1 MFNPRYG
8 WLGMLSL
15 PLAAI
20 SVVMPLIFLPFVYV
34 MAVVMFEAPG
44 LDLLLYAAIFLAA
57 QLISAVA
64 GVWLGRESP
73 SRRLITPIYRLIYEP
88 LRTYILYKSALT
100 VLRGTRSSWNKL
112 QRRGTVTAPALE
124 PVKGLE
130 SLKGIV

>member
-1 MFNPRYG
+1 MSIPVMRLRDGPMGIPITLRQRYRWMYGNIQAMWKHRGLMFNPRYG

-44 LDLLLYAAIFLAA
+44 LDLLLYAAIFLVA

-64 GVWLGRESP
+64 GV
-73 SRRLITPIYRLIYEP
+73 
-88 LRTYILYKSALT
+88 
-100 VLRGTRSSWNKL
+100 
-112 QRRGTVTAPALE
+112 
-124 PVKGLE
+124 
-130 SLKGIV
+130 